1 MKEYL
6 KMSKHFNGSVTI
18 DYNGNICDDKSFF
31 GTTDIAE
38 DYYEHVCHAIN
49 SHDELVAEVERLRGL
64 MVRIISSAHELS
76 RKMPTTEFGGGYKQC
91 AMDTANAIESCLNKG
106 A

>member
-18 DYNGNICDDKSFF
+18 DYNGNICDDNSFF

-38 DYYEHVCHAIN
+38 DYYEHICHAIN
-49 SHDELVAEVERLRGL
+49 SHDELVAEVERLRKSLEWAVGNL
-64 MVRIISSAHELS
+64 PFENYFEWSDEDNSDAHRDALS
-76 RKMPTTEFGGGYKQC
+76 LLGVEF
-91 AMDTANAIESCLNKG
+91 E
-106 A
+106 